1 MSMFYCNS
9 CDQLVDSDEV
19 LFTYEYIT
27 DYWTCANCLEADP
40 DVEDVE
46 KVLDNWNTYWIEA
59 PLVKQI
65 LFLNKAKNSKKRNL
79 DNIKQENST

>member
-1 MSMFYCNS
+1 MSMFYCNG
-9 CDQLVDSDEV
+9 CDHLVDSDEV
-19 LFTYEYIT
+19 LFIYDYKT

-46 KVLDNWNTYWIEA
+46 KVLDNWNTYWMEA